1 MKKVRFIIALIL
13 IFVILFPYTNTVFAV
28 YENELVNTIKQNSEE
43 LQNEVLAD
51 NTSISEE
58 ENKDEAKEEIKVES
72 NKTEKNEIVENVVE
86 DDKTIVNNVEE
97 KNITVATENV
107 TEKNTNTNNEKNNQ
121 SKESV
126 NNEKEKIGS
135 KIESAITTYDKK
147 VETTQV
153 ETKGIMTLDTIT
165 EGKTITTPTTEY
177 LRIAGWAVSNDVNVK
192 IKLYINGACWLQDM
206 KRTYRADIVSI
217 SNQYSGVTKNAGY
230 EENVYVG
237 ALPEGRHIVR
247 IDQVDSKGKVVS
259 SFARTLVVHRENFKS
274 TMCIDTPN
282 NNQTLYVPSQKNI
295 TVSGWAISTES
306 KAKIKIYVDNT
317 LKTENVNRYSRTDVD
332 KISAPYGGTSTTKN
346 AGFSTNINIENL
358 QEGTHKIKV
367 EQVDRS
373 GKTIDSQEKT
383 VYIKSGYRGLM
394 TLDTI
399 TEGKTITTPTTEYLR
414 IAGWAVSD
422 DPNTKIKLYVNGVC
436 WLQDMKRTYR
446 ADLNTISKEYGG
458 VTKNAGYEEN
468 VYVGALPEGR
478 HIVRIDQVDSRGK
491 VVSSFAR
498 TLVVHRENFRGTM
511 CIDAPSNNQKI
522 YVPNQKNITVS
533 GWAVST
539 EPKAKIRIYMDN
551 TLITENANRYSRPD
565 VNSIANQYGGTSVTP
580 KSGFSVSFNVE
591 KLKEGTHKV
600 KVEQVDRSGNVI
612 TSQEQKI
619 NIKAEYRGIM
629 TLDTITEGKTITTPT
644 TEYLRIAGW
653 AVSDDPNTKIKL
665 YVNGACWLQDMKRTY
680 RSDIV
685 SISNQYSGVTKN
697 AGYEEN
703 VYVGALPEGRH
714 IVRIDQVDSRGKVVS
729 SFARTLV
736 VHREN
741 FRGTMCIDAPSNNQK
756 IYVPNQKN
764 ITVSGWAVSTE
775 PKAKIR
781 IYMDNTLI
789 TENAN
794 RYSRPDVNSIANQYG
809 GTSVTPKSGYS
820 ANINLEKLKEG
831 THKIKVEQIDRSGK
845 VLNSQVKNVYIKS
858 NYKGI
863 LTLDTVPQNGL
874 TLNTPSTEN
883 LRVAGWAVSDDP
895 NAKISLY
902 IDNGCWIKDMK
913 RTSRPDINSISNQ
926 YGGVT
931 KNAGYEG
938 TINILGLPEG
948 THLLKVEQ
956 IDSRG
961 QVISIFER
969 NIIIQREKF
978 KGVICIDSPISGQ
991 LYNKTNHTLQISG
1004 WTLSTDAGDN
1014 VQIKING
1021 VVQNVSRFERSDVN
1035 SSANEYGGVSKNK
1048 TPGYKCLVDVSNY
1061 GEGIYNIEINII
1073 SRWGEIISTVNRNI
1087 EVSFSRY
1094 AGVDVSVHNG
1104 TVDWQRLKNQG
1115 IEFAILRVGYGQNA
1129 NQKDSTFEYNYSEC
1143 KKYGIKVGV
1152 YLYSYAMS
1160 VEDSDKEANNC
1171 LNWLGG
1177 RQLDLPVYYDIEN
1190 DDGSYR
1196 QDSLSK
1202 ETLTNMA
1209 LTFLNKVSSS
1219 GYKAGFYSN
1228 KYWLEAKLDMS
1239 QIENNYSV
1247 WVAHYTSLVQTTYNG
1262 RYDIWQWIDGKN
1274 DNTLGGFDRNWCYR
1288 KSLIQ

>member
-399 TEGKTITTPTTEYLR
+399 TEGKTITIPTTEYLR

-422 DPNTKIKLYVNGVC
+422 DPNTKIKLYVNGAC
-436 WLQDMKRTYR
+436 WLQNMKRTSR
-446 ADLNTISKEYGG
+446 ADINSISNQYGG

>member
-1 MKKVRFIIALIL
+1 MKKVKFIVSLML
-13 IFVILFPYTNTVFAV
+13 IFTILFPYTNTVFAV

-97 KNITVATENV
+97 KNITVVTENV
-107 TEKNTNTNNEKNNQ
+107 TEKNTNT
-121 SKESV
+121 

-522 YVPNQKNITVS
+522 YVPSQKNITVS

-565 VNSIANQYGGTSVTP
+565 VNSIANQYGGTSITP
-580 KSGFSVSFNVE
+580 KSGFSASFNVE

-600 KVEQVDRSGNVI
+600 KVEQVDRAGNVI
-612 TSQEQKI
+612 NSQEQKI

-665 YVNGACWLQDMKRTY
+665 YINGACWLQDMKRTY

-756 IYVPNQKN
+756 IYVPSQKN

-1288 KSLIQ
+1288 KSLMQ

>member
-1 MKKVRFIIALIL
+1 MKKVKFIVSLML
-13 IFVILFPYTNTVFAV
+13 IFTILFPYTNTVFAV

-97 KNITVATENV
+97 KNITVVTENV
-107 TEKNTNTNNEKNNQ
+107 TEKNTNT
-121 SKESV
+121 

-938 TINILGLPEG
+938 TINILGLTEG
-948 THLLKVEQ
+948 SHLLKIEQ
-956 IDSRG
+956 VDSRG
-961 QVISIFER
+961 KIISTFAR
-969 NIIIQREKF
+969 TIIVKREKF
-978 KGVICIDSPISGQ
+978 RGVICIDSPISGQ

-1035 SSANEYGGVSKNK
+1035 SGANEYGGVSKNK
-1048 TPGYKCLVDVSNY
+1048 TPGYKCSVDVSNY

-1104 TVDWQRLKNQG
+1104 KVDWQRLKNQG
-1115 IEFAILRVGYGQNA
+1115 IEFAILRIGYGQNDS
-1129 NQKDSTFEYNYSEC
+1129 QKDSTFEYNYSEC

-1160 VEDSDKEANNC
+1160 VEDSEKEANNC
-1171 LNWLGG
+1171 LNWLKG

-1190 DDGSYR
+1190 AKGSYR

-1209 LTFLNKVSSS
+1209 LIFLNKVSCF
-1219 GYKAGFYSN
+1219 GYKAGFYSS
-1228 KYWLEAKLDMS
+1228 KYWLESKLDMS

-1247 WVAHYTSLVQTTYNG
+1247 WVAHYTSLLQTTYKG
-1262 RYDIWQWIDGKN
+1262 KYDIWQWIDGKN

>member
-28 YENELVNTIKQNSEE
+28 YENELVNTTKQNSEE

-51 NTSISEE
+51 NTSINE

-97 KNITVATENV
+97 KN
-107 TEKNTNTNNEKNNQ
+107 TNTNNEKNNQ
-121 SKESV
+121 SKEAV

-230 EENVYVG
+230 EESVYVG

-274 TMCIDTPN
+274 TMCMDTPN

-306 KAKIKIYVDNT
+306 KAKIKIYVDNV
-317 LKTENVNRYSRTDVD
+317 LKSENVNRYSRPDVN

-346 AGFSTNINIENL
+346 AGFSANINIENL

-399 TEGKTITTPTTEYLR
+399 TEGKTITIPTTEYLR

-422 DPNTKIKLYVNGVC
+422 DPNTKIKLYVNGAC
-436 WLQDMKRTYR
+436 WLQNMKRTSR
-446 ADLNTISKEYGG
+446 ADINSISNQYGG

-511 CIDAPSNNQKI
+511 CIDSPSNNQTV
-522 YVPNQKNITVS
+522 YSLGQKVVNVS

-539 EPKAKIRIYMDN
+539 EPKAKIRIYMDS
-551 TLITENANRYSRPD
+551 TLITENANRSSRPD

-741 FRGTMCIDAPSNNQK
+741 FRGTMCIDSPSNNQTV
-756 IYVPNQKN
+756 YSLGQKVVN
-764 ITVSGWAVSTE
+764 VSGWAVSTE

-781 IYMDNTLI
+781 IYMDSTLI

-794 RYSRPDVNSIANQYG
+794 RSSRPDVNSIANQYG

-902 IDNGCWIKDMK
+902 IDNGCWIKEMK

-938 TINILGLPEG
+938 TINILGLTEG
-948 THLLKVEQ
+948 SHLLKIEQ
-956 IDSRG
+956 VDSRG
-961 QVISIFER
+961 KIISTFAR
-969 NIIIQREKF
+969 TIIVKREKF
-978 KGVICIDSPISGQ
+978 RGVICIDSPISGQ

-1035 SSANEYGGVSKNK
+1035 SGANEYGGVSKNK
-1048 TPGYKCLVDVSNY
+1048 TPGYKCSVDVSNY

-1104 TVDWQRLKNQG
+1104 KVDWQRLKNQG
-1115 IEFAILRVGYGQNA
+1115 IEFAILRIGYGQNDS
-1129 NQKDSTFEYNYSEC
+1129 QKDSTFEYNYSEC

-1160 VEDSDKEANNC
+1160 VEDSEKEANNC
-1171 LNWLGG
+1171 LNWLKG

-1190 DDGSYR
+1190 AKGSYR

-1209 LTFLNKVSSS
+1209 LTFLNKVSCF
-1219 GYKAGFYSN
+1219 GYKAGFYSS
-1228 KYWLEAKLDMS
+1228 KYWLESKLDMS

-1247 WVAHYTSLVQTTYNG
+1247 WVAHYTSLLQTTYKG
-1262 RYDIWQWIDGKN
+1262 KYDIWQWIDGKN

>member
-399 TEGKTITTPTTEYLR
+399 TEGKTITIPTTEYLR

-422 DPNTKIKLYVNGVC
+422 DPNTKIKLYVNGAC
-436 WLQDMKRTYR
+436 WLQNMKRTSR
-446 ADLNTISKEYGG
+446 ADINSISNQYGG

-498 TLVVHRENFRGTM
+498 TLVVHREKFRGTM

-522 YVPNQKNITVS
+522 YVPS
-533 GWAVST
+533 
-539 EPKAKIRIYMDN
+539 
-551 TLITENANRYSRPD
+551 
-565 VNSIANQYGGTSVTP
+565 
-580 KSGFSVSFNVE
+580 
-591 KLKEGTHKV
+591 
-600 KVEQVDRSGNVI
+600 
-612 TSQEQKI
+612 
-619 NIKAEYRGIM
+619 
-629 TLDTITEGKTITTPT
+629 
-644 TEYLRIAGW
+644 
-653 AVSDDPNTKIKL
+653 
-665 YVNGACWLQDMKRTY
+665 
-680 RSDIV
+680 
-685 SISNQYSGVTKN
+685 
-697 AGYEEN
+697 
-703 VYVGALPEGRH
+703 
-714 IVRIDQVDSRGKVVS
+714 
-729 SFARTLV
+729 
-736 VHREN
+736 
-741 FRGTMCIDAPSNNQK
+741 
-756 IYVPNQKN
+756 QKN

>member
-399 TEGKTITTPTTEYLR
+399 TEGKTIT
-414 IAGWAVSD
+414 I
-422 DPNTKIKLYVNGVC
+422 
-436 WLQDMKRTYR
+436 
-446 ADLNTISKEYGG
+446 
-458 VTKNAGYEEN
+458 
-468 VYVGALPEGR
+468 
-478 HIVRIDQVDSRGK
+478 
-491 VVSSFAR
+491 
-498 TLVVHRENFRGTM
+498 
-511 CIDAPSNNQKI
+511 
-522 YVPNQKNITVS
+522 
-533 GWAVST
+533 
-539 EPKAKIRIYMDN
+539 
-551 TLITENANRYSRPD
+551 
-565 VNSIANQYGGTSVTP
+565 
-580 KSGFSVSFNVE
+580 
-591 KLKEGTHKV
+591 
-600 KVEQVDRSGNVI
+600 
-612 TSQEQKI
+612 
-619 NIKAEYRGIM
+619 
-629 TLDTITEGKTITTPT
+629 PT

-665 YVNGACWLQDMKRTY
+665 YVNGACWLQNMKRTS
-680 RSDIV
+680 RADIN
-685 SISNQYSGVTKN
+685 SISNQYGGVTKN

>member
-399 TEGKTITTPTTEYLR
+399 TEGKTITIPTTEYLR

-422 DPNTKIKLYVNGVC
+422 DPNTKIKLYVNGAC
-436 WLQDMKRTYR
+436 WLQNMKRTSR
-446 ADLNTISKEYGG
+446 ADINSISNQYGG

-1288 KSLIQ
+1288 KSLMQ

>member
-1 MKKVRFIIALIL
+1 MKKIKFIVSLML
-13 IFVILFPYTNTVFAV
+13 IFTILFPYTNTVFAV

-58 ENKDEAKEEIKVES
+58 ENKDEAKEEFKVES

-97 KNITVATENV
+97 KNITVVTENV

-126 NNEKEKIGS
+126 NNEKEKINS
-135 KIESAITTYDKK
+135 KTESTITTKDKK
-147 VETTQV
+147 VESVQV
-153 ETKGIMTLDTIT
+153 ATKGILILDTLQD
-165 EGKTITTPTTEY
+165 GKNITTPITEY
-177 LRIAGWAVSNDVNVK
+177 LRIAGWAVANDANVK
-192 IKLYINGACWLQDM
+192 IKLYINGVCWLQDM
-206 KRTYRADIVSI
+206 KRTSRPDINSI
-217 SNQYSGVTKNAGY
+217 SNQYSGVTKKAGY
-230 EENVYVG
+230 EENLYVG
-237 ALPEGRHIVR
+237 SLPEGKHTVR
-247 IDQVDSKGKVVS
+247 IDQVDSKGKVIS
-259 SFARTLVVHRENFKS
+259 SLSRTLVVHRENFKS

-282 NNQTLYVPSQKNI
+282 NNQTLYVPSKKNI

-317 LKTENVNRYSRTDVD
+317 LKTENVNRYSRPDVN

-346 AGFSTNINIENL
+346 AGFSANINIENL

-373 GKTIDSQEKT
+373 GKTIDLQEKT
-383 VYIKSGYRGLM
+383 IYIKSGYRGILLSD
-394 TLDTI
+394 TLQD
-399 TEGKTITTPTTEYLR
+399 GKTITTPTTEYLR
-414 IAGWAVSD
+414 VAGWAVSD
-422 DPNTKIKLYVNGVC
+422 DPNVKIKLYINGAC
-436 WLQDMKRTYR
+436 WLQNMKRTSR
-446 ADLNTISKEYGG
+446 PDINSISNQYGG
-458 VTKNAGYEEN
+458 ATKNAGYEETI
-468 VYVGALPEGR
+468 YVGALPEGR

-491 VVSSFAR
+491 VVSSISKTLVVHRENFRGTMCIDAPSNNKTIYSLGEKVLNISGWAVSTEPKAKIKIYMDNTLITENANR
-498 TLVVHRENFRGTM
+498 GLRPDVNSIANQYGGTSITPKSGFSASINVEKTNEGTHKIKVEQVDRSGKTINSQEKTIYIKAGYRGILLSDTLQDGKTITTPTTEYLRVSGWAVSDDPNVKIKLYINGACWLQNMKRTSRPDINSISNQYGGATKNAGYEETIYVGALPEGRHIVRIDQVDSRGKVISSISKTLVVHRENFRGTM

-522 YVPNQKNITVS
+522 YVPSQKNI
-533 GWAVST
+533 
-539 EPKAKIRIYMDN
+539 K
-551 TLITENANRYSRPD
+551 
-565 VNSIANQYGGTSVTP
+565 
-580 KSGFSVSFNVE
+580 
-591 KLKEGTHKV
+591 
-600 KVEQVDRSGNVI
+600 
-612 TSQEQKI
+612 
-619 NIKAEYRGIM
+619 
-629 TLDTITEGKTITTPT
+629 
-644 TEYLRIAGW
+644 
-653 AVSDDPNTKIKL
+653 
-665 YVNGACWLQDMKRTY
+665 
-680 RSDIV
+680 
-685 SISNQYSGVTKN
+685 
-697 AGYEEN
+697 
-703 VYVGALPEGRH
+703 
-714 IVRIDQVDSRGKVVS
+714 
-729 SFARTLV
+729 
-736 VHREN
+736 
-741 FRGTMCIDAPSNNQK
+741 
-756 IYVPNQKN
+756 
-764 ITVSGWAVSTE
+764 VSGWAVSTE

-820 ANINLEKLKEG
+820 ANINVEKLQEG

-845 VLNSQVKNVYIKS
+845 VINSQVKNVYIKS

-863 LTLDTVPQNGL
+863 LTLDTVLQNGL

-902 IDNGCWIKDMK
+902 IDNGCWIKEMK

-938 TINILGLPEG
+938 TINILGLTEG
-948 THLLKVEQ
+948 SHLLKIEQ
-956 IDSRG
+956 VDSRG
-961 QVISIFER
+961 KIISTFAR
-969 NIIIQREKF
+969 TIIVKREKF
-978 KGVICIDSPISGQ
+978 RGIVCIDSPISGQ

-1004 WTLSTDAGDN
+1004 WTLSTDAGDS

-1021 VVQNVSRFERSDVN
+1021 AVQNVNRFERSDLN
-1035 SSANEYGGVSKNK
+1035 SKANEYGGVSKNK
-1048 TPGYKCLVDVSNY
+1048 TPGYKCSVDVSNY

-1073 SRWGEIISTVNRNI
+1073 SRWGEIIESVNRNI
-1087 EVSFSRY
+1087 EISFSRY

-1104 TVDWQRLKNQG
+1104 KVDWQRLKNQG
-1115 IEFAILRVGYGQNA
+1115 IEFAILRIGYGQNDS
-1129 NQKDSTFEYNYSEC
+1129 QKDSTFEYNYSEC

-1171 LNWLGG
+1171 LNWLKG

-1190 DDGSYR
+1190 DNGSYR

-1209 LTFLNKVSSS
+1209 LTFLNKVSNS
-1219 GYKAGFYSN
+1219 GYKAGFYSS

-1247 WVAHYTSLVQTTYNG
+1247 WVAHYTSLVQTTYKG
-1262 RYDIWQWIDGKN
+1262 KYDIWQWIDGKN

-1288 KSLIQ
+1288 KSLMQ

>member
-1 MKKVRFIIALIL
+1 MKKVKFIVSLML
-13 IFVILFPYTNTVFAV
+13 IFTILFPYANTVFAV
-28 YENELVNTIKQNSEE
+28 YENELVNTTEQSSEE
-43 LQNEVLAD
+43 LQNEVSVD
-51 NTSISEE
+51 NTSINEESKDETKE
-58 ENKDEAKEEIKVES
+58 ENRAES
-72 NKTEKNEIVENVVE
+72 NETKKNEIAENVVE
-86 DDKTIVNNVEE
+86 DEKNILNNVEE
-97 KNITVATENV
+97 NNITEVTENV
-107 TEKNTNTNNEKNNQ
+107 TEENTNTKNNQ
-121 SKESV
+121 SKETV
-126 NNEKEKIGS
+126 DNEKEKIGS
-135 KIESAITTYDKK
+135 KTESAITTYDKK

-274 TMCIDTPN
+274 TMCIDIPN

-317 LKTENVNRYSRTDVD
+317 LKTENVNRYSRPDVD

-346 AGFSTNINIENL
+346 AGFSANINIENL

-446 ADLNTISKEYGG
+446 ADLSTISKEYGG

-511 CIDAPSNNQKI
+511 CIDSPSNNQTV
-522 YVPNQKNITVS
+522 YSLGQKVLNIS

-539 EPKAKIRIYMDN
+539 EPKAKIKIYMDN
-551 TLITENANRYSRPD
+551 TLITENANRSSRPD

-685 SISNQYSGVTKN
+685 SISNQYSGATKN

-756 IYVPNQKN
+756 IYVPSQKN

-794 RYSRPDVNSIANQYG
+794 RYSRPDVNLIANQYG

-820 ANINLEKLKEG
+820 ANINVEKLQEG

-845 VLNSQVKNVYIKS
+845 VLNSQVQNVYIKS

-874 TLNTPSTEN
+874 VLNTPSTET
-883 LRVAGWAVSDDP
+883 LRIAGWAVSDDP
-895 NAKISLY
+895 NAKINVY
-902 IDNGCWIKDMK
+902 INGSCWIKDIK
-913 RTSRPDINSISNQ
+913 RTYRSDIVSISNQ

-938 TINILGLPEG
+938 TINILDLPEG

-956 IDSRG
+956 IDSKG

-978 KGVICIDSPISGQ
+978 RGVICIDSPISGQ

-1035 SSANEYGGVSKNK
+1035 SGANEYGGVSKNK
-1048 TPGYKCLVDVSNY
+1048 TPGYKCSVDVSNY

-1094 AGVDVSVHNG
+1094 AGVDVSAHNG

-1160 VEDSDKEANNC
+1160 VEDSEKEANNC

-1190 DDGSYR
+1190 DSGSYR

-1209 LTFLNKVSSS
+1209 LTFLNKVSNS
-1219 GYKAGFYSN
+1219 GYKAGFYSS

-1262 RYDIWQWIDGKN
+1262 KYDIWQWIDGKN

-1288 KSLIQ
+1288 KSLMQ

>member
-399 TEGKTITTPTTEYLR
+399 TEGKTITIPTTEYLR

-422 DPNTKIKLYVNGVC
+422 DPNTKIKLYVNGAC
-436 WLQDMKRTYR
+436 WLQNMKRTSR
-446 ADLNTISKEYGG
+446 ADINSISNQYGG

-498 TLVVHRENFRGTM
+498 TLVVHREKFRGTM
-511 CIDAPSNNQKI
+511 CIDSPSNNQTV
-522 YVPNQKNITVS
+522 YSLGQKVVNVS

-539 EPKAKIRIYMDN
+539 EPKAKIRIYMDS

-580 KSGFSVSFNVE
+580 KSGFSVSFNLE